1 MESRPRVRVCPPEST
16 VEVNQISPS
25 SAGARWST
33 TRRWFPPAHQRAD
46 APVEPG
52 GEPALDLVDACA
64 TRQAAEA
71 FLACARRA
79 DGATRAV
86 LEQLFRLF
94 VLQRLTPHAELLLV
108 NGYLTVDTVRDLPPI
123 IDRLGAEPTP
133 EALGLVAPLGIPD
146 ELPQAPIATGDY
158 RAACDDPAGPWQVLR
173 IPDRSAT

>member
-1 MESRPRVRVCPPEST
+1 M
-16 VEVNQISPS
+16 
-25 SAGARWST
+25 
-33 TRRWFPPAHQRAD
+33 
-46 APVEPG
+46 
-52 GEPALDLVDACA
+52 
-64 TRQAAEA
+64 
-71 FLACARRA
+71 
-79 DGATRAV
+79 